1 MSATS
6 QQARLAMAILA
17 IVVGAFLLTVAPV
30 LVQIS
35 LDAVLVEL
43 AKVAKDKPQYGS
55 GIALFGLFDPFWR
68 AVGFIAGVTLIV
80 IASALYRGKEW
91 AWAVALW
98 AHAIPSVSGM
108 FMFLPYVS

>member
-55 GIALFGLFDPFWR
+55 GIALFVCSIRFGAR
-68 AVGFIAGVTLIV
+68 
-80 IASALYRGKEW
+80 
-91 AWAVALW
+91 
-98 AHAIPSVSGM
+98 SVSS
-108 FMFLPYVS
+108 PASR